1 MTKTKKEAQTDAIKN
16 ALREPTPK
24 DRVKFRVGRKSMDNK
39 SAHMLA
45 YVDARYVQDRLDDI
59 VGTENWS
66 NSYRMIN
73 DVLYCDITITF
84 PNGEIVT
91 KSDCGTE
98 SNVEKQKGQSSDAF
112 KRSAVMLGIGRDL
125 YDVGNNYSM
134 WADLN
139 DRGYPPNNWTPSG
152 WGDMESPKRHVEP
165 PQDSAKVPEEPQP
178 PVQEPDPPIEKTMST
193 QEKADEVISRAIEN
207 APDDQPKEKPM
218 KQNPPLK
225 EGTPPEDEWV
235 LVKNLQNKRE
245 TAKAFLFLPAD
256 FKGDDTDFNVTGKYW
271 VAKQFVKSSEKLMN
285 GMENVIMAR
294 WMVNEKGFDY
304 EEITA
309 ISNDSGTEPQVQAP
323 ENPVSDDDLPF

>member
-1 MTKTKKEAQTDAIKN
+1 MTKTKKEALTDAIKE

-24 DRVKFRVGRKSMDNK
+24 DRVKFRIGRKSNDQK

-45 YVDARYVQDRLDDI
+45 YVDARYVQDRLDDV
-59 VGTENWS
+59 VGAENWS

-112 KRSAVMLGIGRDL
+112 KRAAVMLGIGRDL
-125 YDVGNNYSM
+125 YDIGNNYSM

-139 DRGYPPNNWTPSG
+139 ERGYAPNDWTPIG
-152 WGDMESPKRHVEP
+152 WGEPSSQRHVQTKIE
-165 PQDSAKVPEEPQP
+165 DSAKPSSPSAPQPEEK
-178 PVQEPDPPIEKTMST
+178 KTT
-193 QEKADEVISRAIEN
+193 QQMADEVISRAVDN
-207 APDDQPKEKPM
+207 APDDDIEKAIPAPKTKSDEK
-218 KQNPPLK
+218 KALR

-235 LVKNLQNKRE
+235 MVKGLQNKRE

-256 FKGDDTDFNVTGKYW
+256 FSGDETNFDETGKYW
-271 VAKQFVKSSEKLMN
+271 VAKQYVKSSEKLMN
-285 GMENVIMAR
+285 GKENVVMAR
-294 WMVNEKGFDY
+294 WMAKEKGY
-304 EEITA
+304 ATEELSA
-309 ISNDSGTEPQVQAP
+309 VSNDTAAETDVKAP
-323 ENPVSDDDLPF
+323 DNPIPDDDLPF